1 MCSKFDSGINR
12 INNLIRKFCEE
23 EIKSK
28 LPCEKELSNLNLE
41 FGEKRIDLNFI
52 QNLFIAFN
60 ITDDLEMQES
70 IISLIY
76 IYFHQR
82 KLFFRNVTFFNEH
95 LITLRT
101 IQNNPFNDKFKIKAD
116 FKKFYQNYEKN
127 KHEYSEDDFVAVE
140 RFFTLLIQQLL
151 IIFRKI
157 LNYWKYE
164 FRTLSLENA
173 NKYYSKFEENE
184 NLIAEIE
191 KLISIIEQLE
201 NDIMKKKPDFTKEYF
216 LKLIEILMKIFYF
229 MRKNGE
235 NTVFTSLLSVLNESG
250 GIYNKMFYSLMSDFL
265 HKGKRF
271 STNFEEKKYFFFKN
285 ISIFNAK

>member
-1 MCSKFDSGINR
+1 M
-12 INNLIRKFCEE
+12 
-23 EIKSK
+23 
-28 LPCEKELSNLNLE
+28 
-41 FGEKRIDLNFI
+41 NF
-52 QNLFIAFN
+52 
-60 ITDDLEMQES
+60 
-70 IISLIY
+70 
-76 IYFHQR
+76 
-82 KLFFRNVTFFNEH
+82 
-95 LITLRT
+95 
-101 IQNNPFNDKFKIKAD
+101 
-116 FKKFYQNYEKN
+116 
-127 KHEYSEDDFVAVE
+127 
-140 RFFTLLIQQLL
+140 
-151 IIFRKI
+151 
-157 LNYWKYE
+157 
-164 FRTLSLENA
+164 LSLENA

-250 GIYNKMFYSLMSDFL
+250 GIYNKMFYSLISDFL

-285 ISIFNAK
+285 ISIFNAKGENKKMNNTETIINIKNKYFTCMFLLLTFQYVTLPKNEKNINFTYSILKNDKDLIVYDSICLYMILLYVSDVQKKNLTLNYFSILENMRIMKDNECFGDLKTKMNLNYEYPNTLSNIYLDILMNILKFVICNRNMINESN